1 MKRGGRFNFWRDFI
15 TFFFPSIIF
24 ISLLF
29 SYFKLAGPGSN
40 THAILMIFMDQ
51 KNMISMATAPGFE
64 QISAL
69 KVLSL
74 LEFVY
79 CGYLINPGR
88 DLDLVYKQTT

>member
-1 MKRGGRFNFWRDFI
+1 MEQVWKEEVNVAGSFLSPFSFS
-15 TFFFPSIIF
+15 FCHFVIF

-29 SYFKLAGPGSN
+29 FYFKLAGLGSN

-69 KVLSL
+69 KVL
-74 LEFVY
+74 F
-79 CGYLINPGR
+79 YLFNFFNFFWGGCILCFF
-88 DLDLVYKQTT
+88 D